1 MTRASL
7 MFPTMLLAASLL
19 TGCNAVKEKVEQRVT
34 EEVAEKI
41 IEIAAQAEE
50 GGEVD
55 VEIRDNKLEVVD
67 AEGNKTEYQGGEDNV
82 RVTNSEGLD
91 AVASKE
97 IPEDFPLQM
106 PPVEKVENA
115 MRVEQPDGSKVFNV
129 TYEAKS
135 NELAAEADRW
145 QAEFEAKGLSVE
157 RQDLTGGG
165 TQMITLSGKGEML
178 EGSAIISIGGD
189 PNRPGVVA
197 VVTWRDTT
205 NVEEP

>member
-7 MFPTMLLAASLL
+7 MLPLVLLTTSLL
-19 TGCNAVKEKVEQRVT
+19 TGCNDVKSKVEQRVS

-41 IEIAAQAEE
+41 IEAAARAEE

-55 VEIRDNKLEVVD
+55 VEIRNNKLEVVD
-67 AEGNKTEYQGGEDNV
+67 AEGKKTEYQGGEDNV

-97 IPEDFPLQM
+97 IPEDFPLNM
-106 PPVEKVENA
+106 PPVNSIENA

-135 NELAAEADRW
+135 DELAAEAERW

-157 RQDLTGGG
+157 RKDRTGGG

-178 EGSAIISIGGD
+178 ESSAIISIGGD
-189 PNRPGVVA
+189 PDRPGVVA

-205 NVEEP
+205 AVEP

>member
-7 MFPTMLLAASLL
+7 MLPLVLLTTSLL
-19 TGCNAVKEKVEQRVT
+19 TGCNDVKSKVEQRVS

-41 IEIAAQAEE
+41 IEAAARAEE

-55 VEIRDNKLEVVD
+55 VEIRNNKLEVVD
-67 AEGNKTEYQGGEDNV
+67 AEGKKTEYQGGEDNV

-97 IPEDFPLQM
+97 IPEDFPLNM
-106 PPVEKVENA
+106 PPVNSIENA

-135 NELAAEADRW
+135 DELAAEAERW

-157 RQDLTGGG
+157 RKDLTGGG

-189 PNRPGVVA
+189 PDRPGVVA

-205 NVEEP
+205 AVEP

>member
-1 MTRASL
+1 MTRAI
-7 MFPTMLLAASLL
+7 FVPPAVLLAASLL
-19 TGCNAVKEKVEQRVT
+19 TGCNDVKSKIEQRVS

-41 IEIAAQAEE
+41 IEAAAQAEE
-50 GGEVD
+50 GGEVE

-67 AEGNKTEYQGGEDNV
+67 AQGTKTEYQGGEDEV

-97 IPEDFPLQM
+97 LPEDFPLAM
-106 PPVEKVENA
+106 PPVDKIENA

-129 TYEAKS
+129 TYKAKS
-135 NELAAEADRW
+135 DELAAEADRW

-165 TQMITLSGKGEML
+165 TQMITLSGKGELL
-178 EGSAIISIGGD
+178 EGSAIISVGGN
-189 PNRPGVVA
+189 PSQPGVVA
-197 VVTWRDTT
+197 VVTWRDRTE
-205 NVEEP
+205 VEP